1 MSMILDE
8 HPVSDAETEDGTQLC
23 VSQHPDNT
31 AEDDLDRM
39 LGHLRFPDDS
49 TWEFNQFVNARLAF
63 GLWQQHGPFDLDVA
77 PAVPVDIATANTA
90 AVAAWVH
97 LAPEQVEVRSRAAT
111 AEILGVSRQSVS
123 NYLNDVRY
131 ELSS

>member
-1 MSMILDE
+1 MSIILDE
-8 HPVSDAETEDGTQLC
+8 QPVSDAEAEDGTQLC

-39 LGHLRFPDDS
+39 LGHLRFPDGS
-49 TWEFNQFVNARLAF
+49 TWEFNQFMNARLAF

-97 LAPEQVEVRSRAAT
+97 LAPEKGEVRSRAAT
-111 AEILGVSRQSVS
+111 AGILGVSRQSVS
-123 NYLNDVRY
+123 NYLNDVRW
-131 ELSS
+131 EF